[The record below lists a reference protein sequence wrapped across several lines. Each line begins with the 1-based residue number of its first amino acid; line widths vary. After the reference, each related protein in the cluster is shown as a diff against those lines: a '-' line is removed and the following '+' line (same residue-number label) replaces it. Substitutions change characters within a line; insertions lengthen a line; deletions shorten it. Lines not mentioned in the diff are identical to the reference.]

1 MINGNKMLFS
11 IILVFSQLNP
21 AFASPVKVLPEPVSI
36 TQKEGVLRMNGQTRA
51 WLTAKEFTTSAGK
64 QIIISIQPVTGI
76 TSPEGYLLDVTRET
90 ITLKAPSKAGLFYGW
105 QTLRQLQA
113 DQNIPCVRIM
123 DYPRYAYRGMHL
135 DVSRHFFSVA
145 FIRHYLDM
153 LAAFKINTFHWHLTD
168 SHGWRLEIRQ
178 YPRLCTVG
186 AWRADRTG
194 IPMTIAEATKPGEPA
209 TYGGYYTQEQ
219 VREIVAYAA
228 DRYITV
234 IPEIEMPGHCTAA
247 LVAYPQYADLD
258 NPVPLQVPCGY
269 PGDLQHN
276 FCAGNDSTFIFLQ
289 HILQETM
296 ALFPS
301 KWIHIG
307 GDEVREGPWLGCS
320 RCRQRMKEKGF
331 SSVRQLQAWFTGRID
346 SFITASGRRM
356 MGWDEVRNAG
366 LAKGS
371 TIMSWHGDPSGR
383 DSAGVDHDVVMTPYR
398 YAYFDFY
405 QSDPRLEPDITYA
418 PLFLDSV
425 YAFDPGGKAH
435 ASGADGAQDLTGDGA
450 HTPGDDGA
458 HVLDDDGTH
467 TPRADSAHTPGSHVL
482 GGEACLWTENIPTP
496 ERVEYM
502 LLPRLTALSEA
513 LWTPADRKDYG
524 RFIKNLEAQ
533 FPRWDAEGIHYAR
546 SLYNPGIHPSFDSTT
561 KEITVTLSSQVPDA
575 DVRYS
580 LGGDYHT
587 CNKPLRIHQTAT
599 LQTALFRGGHRLGK
613 INSDSFVI
621 HKAIGASG
629 QLTDGIFGTVEPY
642 DGRWV
647 AFHDSVITVNI
658 RLPQAQDIR
667 SIGLDCLEDQVG
679 DIYLP
684 RTIRVQW
691 SEDGYI
697 YREAEIIHNETIPLK
712 LLRHVEH
719 YEKIIAS
726 KARYI
731 RIELQNAQL
740 WKAPEKNQIFVD
752 EIVVQ

>member
-1 MINGNKMLFS
+1 MNGYKFLVKVLLMLLS
-11 IILVFSQLNP
+11 LPP
-21 AFASPVKVLPEPVSI
+21 AFASPVRVLPEPVSI
-36 TQKEGVLRMNGQTRA
+36 TQKEGVFRMTGQTVD
-51 WLTAKEFTTSAGK
+51 WLRSARDCKDERVVLSLGPVEG
-64 QIIISIQPVTGI
+64 IS
-76 TSPEGYLLDVTRET
+76 SPEGYLLDVSPGMIRVQ
-90 ITLKAPSKAGLFYGW
+90 APSKAGLFYAV
-105 QTLRQLQA
+105 QTLRQLQEA
-113 DQNIPCVRIM
+113 GGIPCVRIL

-135 DVSRHFFSVA
+135 DVSRHFFSVE
-145 FIRHYLDM
+145 FIKHYLDI
-153 LAAFKINTFHWHLTD
+153 LATFKINTFHWHLTD

-178 YPRLCTVG
+178 YPRLCSVG

-228 DRYITV
+228 ERFITV

-258 NPVPLQVPCGY
+258 NPAPLRVPCGY

-296 ALFPS
+296 SLFPS

-346 SFITASGRRM
+346 SFITASGCRM

-383 DSAGVDHDVVMTPYR
+383 DSSGVEHDVVMTPYR
-398 YAYFDFY
+398 YTYFDFY

-425 YAFDPGGKAH
+425 YAFNA
-435 ASGADGAQDLTGDGA
+435 GDGA
-450 HTPGDDGA
+450 HT
-458 HVLDDDGTH
+458 
-467 TPRADSAHTPGSHVL
+467 L
-482 GGEACLWTENIPTP
+482 GGEACLWTENVPTP
-496 ERVEYM
+496 QRVEYM

-513 LWTPADRKDYG
+513 LWTPAARKDYV
-524 RFIKNLEAQ
+524 RFIRSLEAQ
-533 FPRWDAEGIHYAR
+533 FQRWDVQGIHYAR
-546 SLYNPGIHPSFDSTT
+546 SLYNPGIHPAFDSTG
-561 KEITVTLSSQVPDA
+561 KDIEVRLSSQIPEGEL
-575 DVRYS
+575 RYS
-580 LGGDYHT
+580 LGGDFIKYDR
-587 CNKPLRIHQTAT
+587 PVRIMKSGQ
-599 LQTALFRGGHRLGK
+599 LKVGVFRKGRRLGK
-613 INSDSFVI
+613 INTDSFAV
-621 HKAIGASG
+621 HKAMGVSG

-647 AFHDSVITVNI
+647 AFHDSVVTLTLDLGRV
-658 RLPQAQDIR
+658 QDVH
-667 SIGLDCLEDQVG
+667 SVSFHCMEDQVG

-684 RTIRVQW
+684 RRISVRCSADGKGYRLVGEVLNKRVPEQ
-691 SEDGYI
+691 
-697 YREAEIIHNETIPLK
+697 
-712 LLRHVEH
+712 LLRHVGH
-719 YEKIIAS
+719 YMRTMKG
-726 KARYI
+726 KARYV
-731 RIELQNAQL
+731 RVELRNPRVG
-740 WKAPEKNQIFVD
+740 KEPEKSQMFLD

>member
-1 MINGNKMLFS
+1 MIDGNKILFS
-11 IILVFSQLNP
+11 IVLVFSHLHP
-21 AFASPVKVLPEPVSI
+21 AFASPVKVIPEPVSI
-36 TQKEGVLRMNGQTRA
+36 TQKEGVFRMNGQTRT
-51 WLTAKEFTTSAGK
+51 WLNGKEFTTGAGK
-64 QIIISIQPVTGI
+64 QISMSIQPVTGI
-76 TSPEGYLLDVTRET
+76 TSPEGYSLDITPET

-105 QTLRQLQA
+105 QTLRQLQTGQ
-113 DQNIPCVRIM
+113 DLPCVRIL

-145 FIRHYLDM
+145 FIRHYLDI
-153 LAAFKINTFHWHLTD
+153 LAAYKINTFHWHLTD
-168 SHGWRLEIRQ
+168 SHGWRLEIKQ

-209 TYGGYYTQEQ
+209 AYGGYYTQEQ

-228 DRYITV
+228 DRHITV

-247 LVAYPQYADLD
+247 LAAYPQYADLD
-258 NPVPLQVPCGY
+258 NPVPLRVPCGY

-331 SSVRQLQAWFTGRID
+331 TSVRQLQAWFTGRID

-383 DSAGVDHDVVMTPYR
+383 DSSGVDHDVVMTPYR
-398 YAYFDFY
+398 YTYFDFY

-425 YAFDPGGKAH
+425 YAFDAGN
-435 ASGADGAQDLTGDGA
+435 AD
-450 HTPGDDGA
+450 
-458 HVLDDDGTH
+458 
-467 TPRADSAHTPGSHVL
+467 HVL
-482 GGEACLWTENIPTP
+482 GGEACLWTENVPTP
-496 ERVEYM
+496 QRVEYM
-502 LLPRLTALSEA
+502 LLPRLTALAEA

-524 RFIKNLEAQ
+524 RFTEKVEAQ
-533 FPRWDAEGIHYAR
+533 FRRWDARGIHYAR
-546 SLYNPGIHPSFDSTT
+546 SLYNPGIHPAFDSTT
-561 KEITVTLSSQVPDA
+561 KEITVTLSRQAVDA
-575 DVRYS
+575 EVRYS
-580 LGGDYHT
+580 LGGNFRTYDE
-587 CNKPLRIHQTAT
+587 PLSIKRSAT
-599 LQTALFRGGHRLGK
+599 LQAAIFRGGRRLGK
-613 INSDSFVI
+613 VDTDSFVV
-621 HKAIGASG
+621 HKAMGALG

-647 AFHDSVITVNI
+647 SFHDSVVTLTLDLGRV
-658 RLPQAQDIR
+658 QDVH
-667 SIGLDCLEDQVG
+667 SVSLHCMEDQVG
-679 DIYLP
+679 DIFLP
-684 RTIRVQW
+684 RRINFEW
-691 SEDGYI
+691 SEDGKVYKMMGEVNNK
-697 YREAEIIHNETIPLK
+697 RVPEQ
-712 LLRHVEH
+712 LLRHVAH
-719 YEKIIAS
+719 YERAMRG

-731 RIELQNAQL
+731 RLIFRDQKQL
-740 WKAPEKNQIFVD
+740 FLD

>member
-1 MINGNKMLFS
+1 MNGYKFLVKVLLMFLS
-11 IILVFSQLNP
+11 IPP

-36 TQKEGVLRMNGQTRA
+36 AQKEGVFRMTGKTMEWLR
-51 WLTAKEFTTSAGK
+51 LGK
-64 QIIISIQPVTGI
+64 DCRDGRVILSVGPVEGIS
-76 TSPEGYLLDVTRET
+76 SPEGYLLDVSPDMLRVQ
-90 ITLKAPSKAGLFYGW
+90 APSKAGIFYAV
-105 QTLRQLQA
+105 QTLRQLQEA
-113 DQNIPCVRIM
+113 GGIPCVRIL

-135 DVSRHFFSVA
+135 DVSRHFFSVD
-145 FIRHYLDM
+145 FIKHYLDI
-153 LAAFKINTFHWHLTD
+153 LAAYKINTFHWHLTD
-168 SHGWRLEIRQ
+168 SHGWRLEIKQ
-178 YPRLCTVG
+178 YPKLCSVG

-228 DRYITV
+228 DRFITV

-247 LVAYPQYADLD
+247 LAAYPQYADLD
-258 NPVPLQVPCGY
+258 NPAPLRVPCGY

-289 HILQETM
+289 HILEETM

-331 SSVRQLQAWFTGRID
+331 NSVRQLQAWFTGRID
-346 SFITASGRRM
+346 SFITVSGRRM

-383 DSAGVDHDVVMTPYR
+383 DSSGVDHDVVMTSYR
-398 YAYFDFY
+398 YTYFDFY

-425 YAFDPGGKAH
+425 YAFNA
-435 ASGADGAQDLTGDGA
+435 GDGA
-450 HTPGDDGA
+450 HT
-458 HVLDDDGTH
+458 
-467 TPRADSAHTPGSHVL
+467 L
-482 GGEACLWTENIPTP
+482 GGEACLWTENVPTP
-496 ERVEYM
+496 GRVEYM

-513 LWTPADRKDYG
+513 LWTPAGRKDYA
-524 RFIKNLEAQ
+524 RFIRKVEAQ
-533 FPRWDAEGIHYAR
+533 FKRWDAQGVHYAR
-546 SLYNPGIHPSFDSTT
+546 SLYNPGIHPLFDSVGRD
-561 KEITVTLSSQVPDA
+561 IVVRLSSQIPEGEL
-575 DVRYS
+575 RYS
-580 LGGDYHT
+580 LGGDFVKYNGPVKVGESRRLKT
-587 CNKPLRIHQTAT
+587 GV
-599 LQTALFRGGHRLGK
+599 FRGGQLLGK
-613 INSDSFVI
+613 INTDSFAV
-621 HKAIGASG
+621 HKAMGVSG

-647 AFHDSVITVNI
+647 AFQDSVVTVTLDLGGI
-658 RLPQAQDIR
+658 KDVR
-667 SIGLDCLEDQVG
+667 SVSLNCMEDQVG

-684 RTIRVQW
+684 RRIRFSF
-691 SEDGYI
+691 SEDGEGYK
-697 YREAEIIHNETIPLK
+697 AMGEIDNKRVPEQ
-712 LLRHVEH
+712 LLRHVAH
-719 YEKIIAS
+719 YVQRERIR
-726 KARYI
+726 ARYI
-731 RIELQNAQL
+731 RLVFEHKKQL
-740 WKAPEKNQIFVD
+740 FLD

>member
-1 MINGNKMLFS
+1 MTNGNKILFS
-11 IILVFSQLNP
+11 IILVFSHLHP
-21 AFASPVKVLPEPVSI
+21 AFASPVKVIPEPVSI
-36 TQKEGVLRMNGQTRA
+36 TQKEGVLRMNGQTRT
-51 WLTAKEFTTSAGK
+51 WLNGKEFSTSTGK
-64 QIIISIQPVTGI
+64 QINMSIQPVTGI
-76 TSPEGYLLDVTRET
+76 TSPEGYSLDITPET

-105 QTLRQLQA
+105 QTLRQLQTG
-113 DQNIPCVRIM
+113 QNIPCVHII
-123 DYPRYAYRGMHL
+123 DYPRYGYRGMHL

-145 FIRHYLDM
+145 FIRHYLDI

-168 SHGWRLEIRQ
+168 SHGWRLEIKQ
-178 YPRLCTVG
+178 YPGLCTVG

-194 IPMTIAEATKPGEPA
+194 IPMTIAEATKAGEPA
-209 TYGGYYTQEQ
+209 AYGGYYTQEQ

-258 NPVPLQVPCGY
+258 NPVPLRVPCGY

-289 HILQETM
+289 NILRETM

-331 SSVRQLQAWFTGRID
+331 TSVRQLQAWFTGRID
-346 SFITASGRRM
+346 SFITAGGRRM

-383 DSAGVDHDVVMTPYR
+383 DSSGVDHDVVMTPYR
-398 YAYFDFY
+398 YTYFDFY

-425 YAFDPGGKAH
+425 YAFDA
-435 ASGADGAQDLTGDGA
+435 GDGA
-450 HTPGDDGA
+450 HTPG
-458 HVLDDDGTH
+458 T
-467 TPRADSAHTPGSHVL
+467 HVL
-482 GGEACLWTENIPTP
+482 GGEACLWTENVPTP

-561 KEITVTLSSQVPDA
+561 KEITVTLSSQVPGA
-575 DVRYS
+575 EIRYS
-580 LGGDYHT
+580 LGGDYRT
-587 CNKPLRIHQTAT
+587 YNKPLSIKKTAI
-599 LQTALFRGGHRLGK
+599 LRTALFRGDRRLGK
-613 INSDSFVI
+613 IDSDSFVI

-647 AFHDSVITVNI
+647 AFHDSIITLNLT
-658 RLPQAQDIR
+658 LPQVQDIR

-679 DIYLP
+679 NIYLP
-684 RTIRVQW
+684 RTIQIRW
-691 SEDGYI
+691 SEDGHI
-697 YREAEIIHNETIPLK
+697 YKQAEIVHNDNIPAQ

-726 KARYI
+726 KALYI
-731 RIELQNAQL
+731 QIEIKNPQL
-740 WKAPEKNQIFVD
+740 WKEPEKNQIFLD